1 MENNPILK
9 INHLRK
15 DYGTLSIL
23 KDISLEVNK
32 GECIAIIGPSGSGK
46 STFLRCL
53 NQLETPN
60 DGEIYF
66 KNQRVDNSIYY
77 QIKDYKFT
85 LKETKKKLKNEL
97 KTQLKSTNLSK
108 LEKSKIKKEYYD
120 KIHFQVNQIKTEI
133 EKLHS
138 ISKNQIN
145 INLLR
150 SQINMV
156 FQSFNLFNNYSVI
169 DNCILPQV
177 KVLHRNKLEAR
188 KIAIEKLTQVGMQER
203 LNFKINQ
210 ISGGQKQR
218 VAIARSLCMNP
229 KIILFDEPT
238 SALDPEMV
246 GEVLQVM
253 KQLATSGMTMI
264 VVTHEMEFAK
274 NVANKVIFMDQGVVV
289 EQGNSHYIFEESTNQ
304 RLVSFLRKEIAN

>member
-120 KIHFQVNQIKTEI
+120 KIHFKVNQIKTEI

-229 KIILFDEPT
+229 EIILFDEPT

-304 RLVSFLRKEIAN
+304 RLVSFLRKEISN

>member
-177 KVLHRNKLEAR
+177 KVLHSNKLEAR

-229 KIILFDEPT
+229 EIILFDEPT

-304 RLVSFLRKEIAN
+304 RLVSFLRKEISN

>member
-229 KIILFDEPT
+229 EIILFDEPT

-304 RLVSFLRKEIAN
+304 RLVSFLRKEISN

>member
-229 KIILFDEPT
+229 EIILFDEPT

-304 RLVSFLRKEIAN
+304 RLVSFLRKEI

>member
-304 RLVSFLRKEIAN
+304 RLVSFLRKEISN

>member
-1 MENNPILK
+1 
-9 INHLRK
+9 
-15 DYGTLSIL
+15 
-23 KDISLEVNK
+23 
-32 GECIAIIGPSGSGK
+32 
-46 STFLRCL
+46 
-53 NQLETPN
+53 
-60 DGEIYF
+60 
-66 KNQRVDNSIYY
+66 
-77 QIKDYKFT
+77 
-85 LKETKKKLKNEL
+85 
-97 KTQLKSTNLSK
+97 
-108 LEKSKIKKEYYD
+108 
-120 KIHFQVNQIKTEI
+120 
-133 EKLHS
+133 
-138 ISKNQIN
+138 
-145 INLLR
+145 
-150 SQINMV
+150 MV